1 MFTVT
6 QRQEKIWRNHQI
18 LESSEESGACGFRLR
33 ILAKRQLH
41 QQRPYARAAPGSG
54 PGGPAAHHPAA
65 GSGFRKAQGHWLATG
80 APNAAYQERDSARV
94 LRTYLEMELSFSPP
108 KLGVQRTEGTI
119 LSQRVVFIDTDDEDM
134 DIDGDLAV
142 DMDDA
147 DLDLE
152 IDMMIQGRMWT
163 LLYMQF
169 LIVLGCLILAVLTT
183 FREYETVSGD
193 WLLLLETFAIFI
205 FGAEFALRIW
215 AAGCCC
221 RYKGWRGR
229 LKFARKPLCM
239 LDIFVLI
246 ASVPVV
252 AVGNQGNVLATS
264 LRSLRFLQILRML
277 RMDRRGGTWKLLGSA
292 ICAHSKELITAW
304 YIGFLTLILSSFLV
318 YLVEKDVPEV
328 DAQGEEMKEEFET
341 YADALWWGL
350 ITLATIGY
358 GDKTPKTWEGRLIAA
373 TFSLIG
379 VSFFALPAGILGSGL
394 ALKVQEQH
402 RQKHFEKRRKPAAEL
417 IQGPVVYGVGP
428 LGGHAGH
435 EVEFGGSLLL
445 LAIFLWQFHINL
457 LKNNLIALEIPKE
470 LGQSDGGSGYDNQK
484 RTSLSGIKLLRY
496 SSPTKVKCS
505 DNDAIEESPSK
516 EPKPVG
522 SNNKERFRTA
532 FRMKAYA
539 FWQSSEDAGTGDP
552 IAEDRGYGNDFL
564 IEDMIPTLKAAIRAV
579 RILQFRLY
587 KKKFKE
593 TLRPYDVKDVIE
605 QYSAGHLDMLSR
617 IKYLQSRNE
626 PYVARPSTSETED
639 QSMMGKFVKVERQV
653 HDMGKKLDF
662 LVDMH
667 TQHMER
673 LQVRLTELHP
683 AKGPSSPGDVEK
695 EEDNRDSDVKASI
708 CDYSETG
715 PPELP
720 YSFHQVPLDK
730 VGPYGFFAHDP
741 GNLPHGGPSSGK
753 VHATLSSS
761 ATTHVERPTVL
772 PILTLLDSRGSY
784 HSQAELHGPC
794 PERVSPGQRR
804 SITRDSD
811 TPLSLMSVNH
821 EELERSPSGFSIS
834 QDRDDYVFGPIG
846 GSSWMRE
853 KRYLAEGETDTDTDP
868 FTPSGSMPLSS
879 TGDGI
884 SDSIWTPSNK
894 PT

>member
-1 MFTVT
+1 MTVIVAMWRMFCMS
-6 QRQEKIWRNHQI
+6 KARNG
-18 LESSEESGACGFRLR
+18 ENSE
-33 ILAKRQLH
+33 
-41 QQRPYARAAPGSG
+41 
-54 PGGPAAHHPAA
+54 
-65 GSGFRKAQGHWLATG
+65 G
-80 APNAAYQERDSARV
+80 APV
-94 LRTYLEMELSFSPP
+94 LCR
-108 KLGVQRTEGTI
+108 
-119 LSQRVVFIDTDDEDM
+119 
-134 DIDGDLAV
+134 
-142 DMDDA
+142 
-147 DLDLE
+147 
-152 IDMMIQGRMWT
+152 
-163 LLYMQF
+163 F

-183 FREYETVSGD
+183 FKEYETVSGD

-318 YLVEKDVPEV
+318 YLVEKDVPEMG
-328 DAQGEEMKEEFET
+328 AHGEEMKEEFET

-417 IQGPVVYGVGP
+417 IQAAWRYYATNPNRIDLVATWRFYESVVSFPFFRKEQLEAAASQKLGLLDRVRLSNPRGSNTKGKLFTP
-428 LGGHAGH
+428 LN
-435 EVEFGGSLLL
+435 V
-445 LAIFLWQFHINL
+445 
-457 LKNNLIALEIPKE
+457 
-470 LGQSDGGSGYDNQK
+470 
-484 RTSLSGIKLLRY
+484 
-496 SSPTKVKCS
+496 
-505 DNDAIEESPSK
+505 DAIEESPSK

-522 SNNKERFRTA
+522 LNNKERFRTA

-552 IAEDRGYGNDFL
+552 AAEDRGYGNDFL

-617 IKYLQSRNE
+617 IKYLQTRIDMIFTPGPPTTPKHKKSQKGAAFTYPSQQSPRNE
-626 PYVARPSTSETED
+626 PYVARASTSEIED

-653 HDMGKKLDF
+653 HDMGRKLDF

-667 TQHMER
+667 MQHLER
-673 LQVRLTELHP
+673 LQVRVSEYFP
-683 AKGPSSPGDVEK
+683 AKGTSSPAEAEK
-695 EEDNRDSDVKASI
+695 KEDSRYSDLRTII
-708 CDYSETG
+708 CNYSETG
-715 PPELP
+715 PPEPP
-720 YSFHQVPLDK
+720 YSFHQVPLQD

-741 GNLPHGGPSSGK
+741 VQPARGGPGSGR
-753 VHATLSSS
+753 ALAALPSS
-761 ATTHVERPTVL
+761 AGAYAERPTVL
-772 PILTLLDSRGSY
+772 PILNLLDSRASC
-784 HSQAELHGPC
+784 HPQAQLAGPYSDLS
-794 PERVSPGQRR
+794 SPRRRR
-804 SITRDSD
+804 SVTRDSD

-834 QDRDDYVFGPIG
+834 QDRDDYGFGPSG

-853 KRYLAEGETDTDTDP
+853 KRYLAEGEADTDTEP

-884 SDSIWTPSNK
+884 SDSVWTPSRK
-894 PT
+894 PS

>member
-1 MFTVT
+1 F
-6 QRQEKIWRNHQI
+6 
-18 LESSEESGACGFRLR
+18 F
-33 ILAKRQLH
+33 
-41 QQRPYARAAPGSG
+41 
-54 PGGPAAHHPAA
+54 
-65 GSGFRKAQGHWLATG
+65 
-80 APNAAYQERDSARV
+80 
-94 LRTYLEMELSFSPP
+94 
-108 KLGVQRTEGTI
+108 
-119 LSQRVVFIDTDDEDM
+119 
-134 DIDGDLAV
+134 
-142 DMDDA
+142 
-147 DLDLE
+147 
-152 IDMMIQGRMWT
+152 
-163 LLYMQF
+163 LLFHSRF

-183 FREYETVSGD
+183 FKEYETVSGD

-318 YLVEKDVPEV
+318 YLVEKDVPEK
-328 DAQGEEMKEEFET
+328 DANGVEMKEEFET

-417 IQGPVVYGVGP
+417 IQAAWRYYATNPNRIDLVATWRFYESIVSFPFFRKEQLDGTASQKLGLLDRVRGTNTKGKLFTP
-428 LGGHAGH
+428 LN
-435 EVEFGGSLLL
+435 V
-445 LAIFLWQFHINL
+445 
-457 LKNNLIALEIPKE
+457 
-470 LGQSDGGSGYDNQK
+470 
-484 RTSLSGIKLLRY
+484 
-496 SSPTKVKCS
+496 
-505 DNDAIEESPSK
+505 DAIEESPSK
-516 EPKPVG
+516 EPKNIVL
-522 SNNKERFRTA
+522 NNKERFRTA

-539 FWQSSEDAGTGDP
+539 FWQSSEDAGTGEP
-552 IAEDRGYGNDFL
+552 MAEERGDSSDFL
-564 IEDMIPTLKAAIRAV
+564 MEDMIPTFKTAIRAV

-617 IKYLQSRNE
+617 IKYLQ
-626 PYVARPSTSETED
+626 ARVDMIFTPGPPSTPKHKKSQKGGAFSYPSQ
-639 QSMMGKFVKVERQV
+639 QSPRQYHNIGIFQV
-653 HDMGKKLDF
+653 NDMGKKLDF

-667 TQHMER
+667 MHHMEQ
-673 LQVRLTELHP
+673 LQIQAAEISPLKETASP
-683 AKGPSSPGDVEK
+683 AKEK
-695 EEDNRDSDVKASI
+695 REENK
-708 CDYSETG
+708 YSELKTIIYKYT
-715 PPELP
+715 EQCAHETP
-720 YSFHQVPLDK
+720 YNLQQVPVNK
-730 VGPYGFFAHDP
+730 VSPYGFSAHGHTTHSQP
-741 GNLPHGGPSSGK
+741 LSIGGQNSGKLQATPSS
-753 VHATLSSS
+753 ASY
-761 ATTHVERPTVL
+761 AERPTVL
-772 PILTLLDSRGSY
+772 PIFTLMDSQVSY
-784 HSQAELHGPC
+784 HSQGDLQSPYSDK
-794 PERVSPGQRR
+794 VSPRQRR
-804 SITRDSD
+804 SLTRDSD
-811 TPLSLMSVNH
+811 TPLSLLSVNH

-834 QDRDDYVFGPIG
+834 QDRDDFPFGPNG
-846 GSSWMRE
+846 GSAWMRE

-894 PT
+894 PV

>member
-1 MFTVT
+1 MVGVGGTDMDS
-6 QRQEKIWRNHQI
+6 ELHPS
-18 LESSEESGACGFRLR
+18 LES
-33 ILAKRQLH
+33 K
-41 QQRPYARAAPGSG
+41 P
-54 PGGPAAHHPAA
+54 PAITQ
-65 GSGFRKAQGHWLATG
+65 SL
-80 APNAAYQERDSARV
+80 
-94 LRTYLEMELSFSPP
+94 ELSCTFSFLLQSN
-108 KLGVQRTEGTI
+108 KVLDKCRLVNLGQRGI
-119 LSQRVVFIDTDDEDM
+119 R
-134 DIDGDLAV
+134 DGESV
-142 DMDDA
+142 
-147 DLDLE
+147 
-152 IDMMIQGRMWT
+152 
-163 LLYMQF
+163 F

-183 FREYETVSGD
+183 FKEYETVSGD
-193 WLLLLETFAIFI
+193 WLLLLETFAIFV

-318 YLVEKDVPEV
+318 YLVEKDVPET
-328 DAQGEEMKEEFET
+328 DADGFEAKEEFET

-379 VSFFALPAGILGSGL
+379 ISFFSLPAGILGSGL

-417 IQGPVVYGVGP
+417 IQAAWRYYATNPNRLDLVATWRFYESIVSFPYFRKEQLEAAASQKLGLLDRVRLSNPRGSNTKGKLFTP
-428 LGGHAGH
+428 LN
-435 EVEFGGSLLL
+435 V
-445 LAIFLWQFHINL
+445 
-457 LKNNLIALEIPKE
+457 
-470 LGQSDGGSGYDNQK
+470 
-484 RTSLSGIKLLRY
+484 
-496 SSPTKVKCS
+496 
-505 DNDAIEESPSK
+505 DAIEESPSK
-516 EPKPVG
+516 EPKNVG
-522 SNNKERFRTA
+522 LNNKERFRTA

-552 IAEDRGYGNDFL
+552 LTEERGYSNEFL
-564 IEDMIPTLKAAIRAV
+564 IEDMIPTLKSAIRAV

-617 IKYLQSRNE
+617 IKYLQTRVDMIFTPGPPSTPKHKKFQKGGAFSYPPQQSPRND
-626 PYVARPSTSETED
+626 PYVAKATASETED

-667 TQHMER
+667 MQHTEQ
-673 LQVRLTELHP
+673 LQVQVTDFFPSRETVFP
-683 AKGPSSPGDVEK
+683 AEVAKK
-695 EEDNRDSDVKASI
+695 EEENR
-708 CDYSETG
+708 YSELKSIMNYSG
-715 PPELP
+715 PCTHDTP
-720 YSFHQVPLDK
+720 FNCHQVPINK
-730 VGPYGFFAHDP
+730 VRPYGFFAHDP
-741 GNLPHGGPSSGK
+741 VTFSHDPVTLSLSGRRSGKLQTAPSS
-753 VHATLSSS
+753 A
-761 ATTHVERPTVL
+761 AYAERPTVL
-772 PILTLLDSRGSY
+772 PILTLLDSRAGY
-784 HSQAELHGPC
+784 PSQPELPSAYSD
-794 PERVSPGQRR
+794 RISPRQRR
-804 SITRDSD
+804 RQRPSLTRDSD
-811 TPLSLMSVNH
+811 TPLSLLSVNH
-821 EELERSPSGFSIS
+821 EELARSPSGFSIS
-834 QDRDDYVFGPIG
+834 QERDDYLFGPSG

-879 TGDGI
+879 TGDGV
-884 SDSIWTPSNK
+884 SDSVWTPSSK
-894 PT
+894 PI

>member
-1 MFTVT
+1 MGL
-6 QRQEKIWRNHQI
+6 K
-18 LESSEESGACGFRLR
+18 
-33 ILAKRQLH
+33 
-41 QQRPYARAAPGSG
+41 ARRAAAPGSAAAEGGPEKKAAAAAAGDLEQGSLALG
-54 PGGPAAHHPAA
+54 PGGDKDGALLLEGA
-65 GSGFRKAQGHWLATG
+65 GREDGVARRNVQGIGLLAKTPLSRPVKRNNVKYRRLQTLIYD
-80 APNAAYQERDSARV
+80 ALERPRGWA
-94 LRTYLEMELSFSPP
+94 
-108 KLGVQRTEGTI
+108 
-119 LSQRVVFIDTDDEDM
+119 
-134 DIDGDLAV
+134 
-142 DMDDA
+142 
-147 DLDLE
+147 
-152 IDMMIQGRMWT
+152 
-163 LLYMQF
+163 LLYHAFVF

-183 FREYETVSGD
+183 FKDYETVSGN

-318 YLVEKDVPEV
+318 YLVEKDVFQK
-328 DAQGEEMKEEFET
+328 DAEGKETKEFET

-417 IQGPVVYGVGP
+417 IQAAWRYYATNPNRLDLVATWRFYESIISFPYFRKEQVDGSSQKLGLLDRVRGTNTKGKLFTP
-428 LGGHAGH
+428 LN
-435 EVEFGGSLLL
+435 V
-445 LAIFLWQFHINL
+445 
-457 LKNNLIALEIPKE
+457 
-470 LGQSDGGSGYDNQK
+470 
-484 RTSLSGIKLLRY
+484 
-496 SSPTKVKCS
+496 
-505 DNDAIEESPSK
+505 DAIEESPSK
-516 EPKPVG
+516 EPKTVAL
-522 SNNKERFRTA
+522 NNRDRFRTA

-539 FWQSSEDAGTGDP
+539 FWQTSEDAGAGDP
-552 IAEDRGYGNDFL
+552 LAEDRGYSGEL
-564 IEDMIPTLKAAIRAV
+564 LTEDMIPTLKAVIRAV

-587 KKKFKE
+587 KKRFKE

-605 QYSAGHLDMLSR
+605 QYSAGHLDMLTR
-617 IKYLQSRNE
+617 IKYLQARIDMIFAPGPPSTPKHKKSQKGGAFSYPSQQQSPRNE
-626 PYVARPSTSETED
+626 PYIAKASTVDPED
-639 QSMMGKFVKVERQV
+639 QSMMGKFVRVERQV
-653 HDMGKKLDF
+653 YDMGKKLDF

-667 TQHMER
+667 MQHAEQ
-673 LQVRLTELHP
+673 LQVQVTEVC
-683 AKGPSSPGDVEK
+683 PSKDLASLA
-695 EEDNRDSDVKASI
+695 EDNR
-708 CDYSETG
+708 YSELKSIIYKYSE
-715 PPELP
+715 PSIHELP
-720 YSFHQVPLDK
+720 PSFHQVPVNK
-730 VGPYGFFAHDP
+730 VPPFGFSTRDRGSGPFSLSLSNQNSGR
-741 GNLPHGGPSSGK
+741 LP
-753 VHATLSSS
+753 ATPFSTSYP
-761 ATTHVERPTVL
+761 ERPTVL
-772 PILTLLDSRGSY
+772 PILTFIDRHVSYQSPQGDLRSPHAERISSRQK
-784 HSQAELHGPC
+784 HSL
-794 PERVSPGQRR
+794 
-804 SITRDSD
+804 TRDSD
-811 TPLSLMSVNH
+811 TPLSLLSVNH

-834 QDRDDYVFGPIG
+834 QDKEDFPFGPNG
-846 GSSWMRE
+846 GSSWMKE

-884 SDSIWTPSNK
+884 SDSVWTPSNK
-894 PT
+894 PV

>member
-1 MFTVT
+1 MGLKSRKAAAAAGAVGGGGGGSSGGGGGSSPGGSGGGNSGGKDVEDKRTGLGTAGDVEQGT
-6 QRQEKIWRNHQI
+6 LALGAGADKDGTLL
-18 LESSEESGACGFRLR
+18 LEGAGKEEGSRRTPQGIGL
-33 ILAKRQLH
+33 LAKTPLS
-41 QQRPYARAAPGSG
+41 RPVKRN
-54 PGGPAAHHPAA
+54 
-65 GSGFRKAQGHWLATG
+65 
-80 APNAAYQERDSARV
+80 NAKYRRIQTLIYDALERPRGWA
-94 LRTYLEMELSFSPP
+94 
-108 KLGVQRTEGTI
+108 
-119 LSQRVVFIDTDDEDM
+119 
-134 DIDGDLAV
+134 
-142 DMDDA
+142 
-147 DLDLE
+147 
-152 IDMMIQGRMWT
+152 
-163 LLYMQF
+163 LLYHALVF

-183 FREYETVSGD
+183 FKEYETVSGD

-318 YLVEKDVPEV
+318 YLVEKDVPEI
-328 DAQGEEMKEEFET
+328 DAQGMETKEEFET

-417 IQGPVVYGVGP
+417 IQAAWRYYATNPNRIDLVATWRFYESIVSFPYFRKEQLEAAASQKLGLLDRVRLSNPRGTNTKGKLFTP
-428 LGGHAGH
+428 LN
-435 EVEFGGSLLL
+435 V
-445 LAIFLWQFHINL
+445 
-457 LKNNLIALEIPKE
+457 
-470 LGQSDGGSGYDNQK
+470 
-484 RTSLSGIKLLRY
+484 
-496 SSPTKVKCS
+496 
-505 DNDAIEESPSK
+505 DAIEESPSK
-516 EPKPVG
+516 EPKNVG
-522 SNNKERFRTA
+522 LNNKERFRTA

-539 FWQSSEDAGTGDP
+539 FWQSSEDAGTGEP
-552 IAEDRGYGNDFL
+552 MTEERGYSNEFL
-564 IEDMIPTLKAAIRAV
+564 IEDMIPTLKSVIRAV

-617 IKYLQSRNE
+617 IKYLQTRVDMIFTPGPPSTPKHKKSQRGGAFTYPSQQSPRND
-626 PYVARPSTSETED
+626 PYVAKAPSSEIED

-667 TQHMER
+667 MQHMEQ
-673 LQVRLTELHP
+673 LQVQVTEYYP
-683 AKGPSSPGDVEK
+683 TKKATATPVEVEK
-695 EEDNRDSDVKASI
+695 KENK
-708 CDYSETG
+708 YSELKTIIYNYSE
-715 PPELP
+715 PCTHETP
-720 YSFHQVPLDK
+720 YSFHQVPVNK
-730 VGPYGFFAHDP
+730 VSPYAFFAHDP
-741 GNLPHGGPSSGK
+741 VSLPRGGGGGGGPPSEREKLPRTLPSS
-753 VHATLSSS
+753 VPYA
-761 ATTHVERPTVL
+761 ERPTVL
-772 PILTLLDSRGSY
+772 PILTLLDSRVSY
-784 HSQAELHGPC
+784 HSQAELH
-794 PERVSPGQRR
+794 SPYQEQISPRQRR
-804 SITRDSD
+804 SFTRDSD
-811 TPLSLMSVNH
+811 TPLSLLSVNH

-834 QDRDDYVFGPIG
+834 QDRDDYLFGPNG

-894 PT
+894 PV

>member
-1 MFTVT
+1 MGLKARRGAAGGSAAGGAAAAAGRRAAAGGVGDPEQGSLALGTGADRDGTLLLEGGGKEEGGKRSPPGLGLLAKTPLSRPV
-6 QRQEKIWRNHQI
+6 KRNHAKYRRIQTLI
-18 LESSEESGACGFRLR
+18 YDALE
-33 ILAKRQLH
+33 
-41 QQRPYARAAPGSG
+41 RPRGWA
-54 PGGPAAHHPAA
+54 
-65 GSGFRKAQGHWLATG
+65 
-80 APNAAYQERDSARV
+80 
-94 LRTYLEMELSFSPP
+94 
-108 KLGVQRTEGTI
+108 
-119 LSQRVVFIDTDDEDM
+119 
-134 DIDGDLAV
+134 
-142 DMDDA
+142 
-147 DLDLE
+147 
-152 IDMMIQGRMWT
+152 
-163 LLYMQF
+163 LLYHAFVF

-183 FREYETVSGD
+183 FKEYETVSGD

-318 YLVEKDVPEV
+318 YLVEKDVPEK
-328 DAQGEEMKEEFET
+328 DANGVEMKEEFET

-417 IQGPVVYGVGP
+417 IQAAWRYYATNPNRIDLVATWRFYESIVSFPFFRKEQLDCTASQKLGLLDRVRGTNTKGKLFTP
-428 LGGHAGH
+428 LN
-435 EVEFGGSLLL
+435 V
-445 LAIFLWQFHINL
+445 
-457 LKNNLIALEIPKE
+457 
-470 LGQSDGGSGYDNQK
+470 
-484 RTSLSGIKLLRY
+484 
-496 SSPTKVKCS
+496 
-505 DNDAIEESPSK
+505 DAIEESPSK
-516 EPKPVG
+516 EPKNVVL
-522 SNNKERFRTA
+522 NNKERFRTA

-539 FWQSSEDAGTGDP
+539 FWQSSEDAGTGEP
-552 IAEDRGYGNDFL
+552 MAEERGDSSDFL
-564 IEDMIPTLKAAIRAV
+564 MEDMIPTFKTAIRAV

-617 IKYLQSRNE
+617 IKYLQARND
-626 PYVARPSTSETED
+626 PYVAKASTADTED

-653 HDMGKKLDF
+653 NDMGKKLDF

-667 TQHMER
+667 MHHMEQ
-673 LQVRLTELHP
+673 LQIQVAEISPLKETASP
-683 AKGPSSPGDVEK
+683 AKERR
-695 EEDNRDSDVKASI
+695 EENK
-708 CDYSETG
+708 YSELKTIIYKY
-715 PPELP
+715 PEQCAHETP
-720 YSFHQVPLDK
+720 YNFQQVPVNK
-730 VGPYGFFAHDP
+730 VSPYGFSAHGHP
-741 GNLPHGGPSSGK
+741 THPQPLSIGGQNSGK
-753 VHATLSSS
+753 VQATPSSTSHA
-761 ATTHVERPTVL
+761 ERPTVL
-772 PILTLLDSRGSY
+772 PIFTLMDSQVSY
-784 HSQAELHGPC
+784 HSQGDLQSPYSDK
-794 PERVSPGQRR
+794 VSPRQRR
-804 SITRDSD
+804 SFTRDSD
-811 TPLSLMSVNH
+811 TPLSLLSVNH

-834 QDRDDYVFGPIG
+834 QDRDDFPFGPNG
-846 GSSWMRE
+846 GSAWMRE

-894 PT
+894 PV

>member
-1 MFTVT
+1 MGLKS
-6 QRQEKIWRNHQI
+6 RK
-18 LESSEESGACGFRLR
+18 
-33 ILAKRQLH
+33 
-41 QQRPYARAAPGSG
+41 AA
-54 PGGPAAHHPAA
+54 AAGNA
-65 GSGFRKAQGHWLATG
+65 GSGEQEEKKVGLTAGELEQGSLALG
-80 APNAAYQERDSARV
+80 AGADKDGT
-94 LRTYLEMELSFSPP
+94 LLL
-108 KLGVQRTEGTI
+108 EGTGKEEGGKRNPQGI
-119 LSQRVVFIDTDDEDM
+119 GLLAKTPLSRPVKRNNAKYRRIQTLIY
-134 DIDGDLAV
+134 
-142 DMDDA
+142 DA
-147 DLDLE
+147 LE
-152 IDMMIQGRMWT
+152 RPRGWA
-163 LLYMQF
+163 LLYHAFVF

-183 FREYETVSGD
+183 FKEYETVSGD

-318 YLVEKDVPEV
+318 YLVEKDVPEK
-328 DAQGEEMKEEFET
+328 DAHGVEMKEEFET

-417 IQGPVVYGVGP
+417 IQAAWRYYATNPNRMDLVATWRFYESIVSFPYFRKEQLDGTASQKLGLLDRVRGTNTKGKLFTP
-428 LGGHAGH
+428 LN
-435 EVEFGGSLLL
+435 V
-445 LAIFLWQFHINL
+445 
-457 LKNNLIALEIPKE
+457 
-470 LGQSDGGSGYDNQK
+470 
-484 RTSLSGIKLLRY
+484 
-496 SSPTKVKCS
+496 
-505 DNDAIEESPSK
+505 DAIEESPSK
-516 EPKPVG
+516 EPKNVG
-522 SNNKERFRTA
+522 LNNKERFRTA

-552 IAEDRGYGNDFL
+552 MTEDRGYSNEFL
-564 IEDMIPTLKAAIRAV
+564 MEDMIPTLKAAIRAV

-617 IKYLQSRNE
+617 IKYLQTRVDMIFTPGPPSTPKHKKSQKGGAFSYPSQQSPRNDQ
-626 PYVARPSTSETED
+626 YVAKASTADTED

-667 TQHMER
+667 MQHMEQ
-673 LQVRLTELHP
+673 LQVQVTELCPLKEAASP
-683 AKGPSSPGDVEK
+683 AEEK
-695 EEDNRDSDVKASI
+695 REENR
-708 CDYSETG
+708 YSELKSIIYKYSEPCTH
-715 PPELP
+715 ETP
-720 YSFHQVPLDK
+720 YNFHQVPVHK
-730 VGPYGFFAHDP
+730 VGPYDFLAQDP
-741 GNLPHGGPSSGK
+741 MNFSRPFSLGGQNSGKLQAMPSSTSY
-753 VHATLSSS
+753 A
-761 ATTHVERPTVL
+761 ERPTVL
-772 PILTLLDSRGSY
+772 PILTFIDSRVRY
-784 HSQAELHGPC
+784 QSQGDLQ
-794 PERVSPGQRR
+794 SPNSDRISPRQKR
-804 SITRDSD
+804 SLTRDSD
-811 TPLSLMSVNH
+811 TPLSLLSVNH

-834 QDRDDYVFGPIG
+834 QDKEDFPFGPNG
-846 GSSWMRE
+846 GSTWMRE

-894 PT
+894 PV

>member
-1 MFTVT
+1 QCASGFLGARWDSKAGGGRPSLSGWTYIAEGLLAGRLPAKCLHHSRVHL
-6 QRQEKIWRNHQI
+6 QRSGKRQI
-18 LESSEESGACGFRLR
+18 LD
-33 ILAKRQLH
+33 
-41 QQRPYARAAPGSG
+41 P
-54 PGGPAAHHPAA
+54 
-65 GSGFRKAQGHWLATG
+65 KA
-80 APNAAYQERDSARV
+80 
-94 LRTYLEMELSFSPP
+94 FS
-108 KLGVQRTEGTI
+108 
-119 LSQRVVFIDTDDEDM
+119 
-134 DIDGDLAV
+134 
-142 DMDDA
+142 
-147 DLDLE
+147 
-152 IDMMIQGRMWT
+152 
-163 LLYMQF
+163 YQF

-183 FREYETVSGD
+183 FKEYETVSGD

-318 YLVEKDVPEV
+318 YLVEKDVPEK
-328 DAQGEEMKEEFET
+328 DANGVEMKEEFET

-417 IQGPVVYGVGP
+417 IQAAWRYYATNPNRIDLVATWRFYESIVSFPFFRKEQLDGTASQKLGLLDRVRGTNTKGKLFTP
-428 LGGHAGH
+428 LN
-435 EVEFGGSLLL
+435 V
-445 LAIFLWQFHINL
+445 
-457 LKNNLIALEIPKE
+457 
-470 LGQSDGGSGYDNQK
+470 
-484 RTSLSGIKLLRY
+484 
-496 SSPTKVKCS
+496 
-505 DNDAIEESPSK
+505 DAIEESPSK
-516 EPKPVG
+516 EPKNVG
-522 SNNKERFRTA
+522 LNNKERFRTA

-539 FWQSSEDAGTGDP
+539 FWQSSEDAGTGEP
-552 IAEDRGYGNDFL
+552 MAEDRGDSNEFL
-564 IEDMIPTLKAAIRAV
+564 MEDMIPTFKTAIRAV

-617 IKYLQSRNE
+617 IKYLQTRVDMIFTPGPPSTPKHKKSQKGGAFSYPSQQSPRND
-626 PYVARPSTSETED
+626 PYVAKASTADTED

-653 HDMGKKLDF
+653 NDMGKKLDF

-667 TQHMER
+667 MHHMEH
-673 LQVRLTELHP
+673 LQIQVAEISPLKDTVSS
-683 AKGPSSPGDVEK
+683 AKEK
-695 EEDNRDSDVKASI
+695 REENK
-708 CDYSETG
+708 YSELKTIIYKYTEQCTHEN
-715 PPELP
+715 PHN
-720 YSFHQVPLDK
+720 FQQVPVNK
-730 VGPYGFFAHDP
+730 VSPYGFSAQGHSTRSQP
-741 GNLPHGGPSSGK
+741 LSICGQNSGKMHATPSSTSY
-753 VHATLSSS
+753 A
-761 ATTHVERPTVL
+761 ERPTVL
-772 PILTLLDSRGSY
+772 PIFTLMDSQVSY
-784 HSQAELHGPC
+784 HSQGDLQSPYSDK
-794 PERVSPGQRR
+794 VSPRQRR
-804 SITRDSD
+804 SFTRDSD
-811 TPLSLMSVNH
+811 TPLSLLSVNH

-834 QDRDDYVFGPIG
+834 QDRDDFPFGPNG
-846 GSSWMRE
+846 GSAWMRE

-894 PT
+894 PV

>member
-1 MFTVT
+1 P
-6 QRQEKIWRNHQI
+6 
-18 LESSEESGACGFRLR
+18 A
-33 ILAKRQLH
+33 
-41 QQRPYARAAPGSG
+41 RPQPRAAPGAAAAG
-54 PGGPAAHHPAA
+54 QAEFPLPADAAA
-65 GSGFRKAQGHWLATG
+65 GSLGLAAGDVEPGSLALG
-80 APNAAYQERDSARV
+80 AGAD
-94 LRTYLEMELSFSPP
+94 
-108 KLGVQRTEGTI
+108 KEGTLLLLEGASKEEGVKRAPQGI
-119 LSQRVVFIDTDDEDM
+119 GLLAKTPLSRPVKRNNAKYRRTQTLIY
-134 DIDGDLAV
+134 
-142 DMDDA
+142 DA
-147 DLDLE
+147 LE
-152 IDMMIQGRMWT
+152 RPRGWA
-163 LLYMQF
+163 LLYHAFVF

-183 FREYETVSGD
+183 FKEYETASGD

-318 YLVEKDVPEV
+318 YLVEKDVPEK
-328 DAQGEEMKEEFET
+328 DAHGVEMKEEFET

-417 IQGPVVYGVGP
+417 IQAAWRYYATNPNRMDLVATWRFYESIVSFPYFRKEQLDGTASQKLGLLDRVRGTNTKGKLFTP
-428 LGGHAGH
+428 LN
-435 EVEFGGSLLL
+435 V
-445 LAIFLWQFHINL
+445 
-457 LKNNLIALEIPKE
+457 
-470 LGQSDGGSGYDNQK
+470 
-484 RTSLSGIKLLRY
+484 
-496 SSPTKVKCS
+496 
-505 DNDAIEESPSK
+505 DAIEESPSK
-516 EPKPVG
+516 EPKNVG
-522 SNNKERFRTA
+522 LNNKERFRTA

-552 IAEDRGYGNDFL
+552 MTEDRGYSNEFL
-564 IEDMIPTLKAAIRAV
+564 MEEMIPTLKAAIRAV

-617 IKYLQSRNE
+617 IKYLQTRVDMIFTAGPPSTPKHKKFQKGGAFSYPSQQSPRND
-626 PYVARPSTSETED
+626 PYVAKASTTDTED

-667 TQHMER
+667 MQHMEQ
-673 LQVRLTELHP
+673 LQVQVTELCP
-683 AKGPSSPGDVEK
+683 LKEAASPTDK
-695 EEDNRDSDVKASI
+695 KREENR
-708 CDYSETG
+708 YSELKNLIYKYSEPCTH
-715 PPELP
+715 EIP
-720 YSFHQVPLDK
+720 YNFHQVPVHK
-730 VGPYGFFAHDP
+730 VSPYGFVAQEPMNYSCPFS
-741 GNLPHGGPSSGK
+741 LGGQNSGKLQAMPSSTSY
-753 VHATLSSS
+753 A
-761 ATTHVERPTVL
+761 ERPTVL
-772 PILTLLDSRGSY
+772 PILTLIDSRVRY
-784 HSQAELHGPC
+784 QSQGNLQ
-794 PERVSPGQRR
+794 SPDSDRISPRQKR
-804 SITRDSD
+804 SLTRDSD
-811 TPLSLMSVNH
+811 TPLSLLSVNH

-834 QDRDDYVFGPIG
+834 QDKEDFPFGPNG
-846 GSSWMRE
+846 GSAWMRE

-884 SDSIWTPSNK
+884 SDSMWTPSNK
-894 PT
+894 QV